1 MLQRGINV
9 NHPDQ
14 DQNTPPQPSETGC
27 PQPLNRPRFLIT
39 AGPTWEPIDEVR
51 YLGNRSSGRMGVAI
65 ADAAAALNCKT
76 TLLRGPG
83 TVEPRISP
91 DLQDARFESA
101 ADLESELNARWPS
114 HDILIMAA
122 AVADFRPTPA
132 PEGTKK
138 FRRGDS
144 LTKIELNPVPDL
156 VGGLAGNERPGQARI
171 GFALEPASELE
182 SAARRKLQRKQLAAI
197 VANPLET
204 MDSPEI
210 DGFLLLADGS
220 IHRAADHPIPKPLFA
235 EWLVSQA
242 IARFAS

>member
-1 MLQRGINV
+1 MLQRGFNV

-14 DQNTPPQPSETGC
+14 DQNKPSQPPETGH
-27 PQPLNRPRFLIT
+27 PAPSNRPRFLVT
-39 AGPTWEPIDEVR
+39 AGPTWEPIDQVR
-51 YLGNRSSGRMGVAI
+51 YLGNRSSGQMGVAI
-65 ADAAAALNCKT
+65 AEAAAALNSKT

-83 TVEPRISP
+83 TVEPAIFP
-91 DLQDARFESA
+91 DLQDVRFESA
-101 ADLESELNARWPS
+101 ADLEMELNTRWPA

-122 AVADFRPTPA
+122 AVADFRPTSA

-144 LTKIELNPVPDL
+144 LTKIELSPVPDL
-156 VGGLAGNERPGQARI
+156 VGGLASNEQPGQLRI

-182 SAARRKLQRKQLAAI
+182 SAARRKLEQKQLAGI

-204 MDSPEI
+204 MDSKEI

-220 IHRAADHPIPKPLFA
+220 IHRAADQPIPKPAFA
-235 EWLVSQA
+235 EWLVSRA
-242 IARFAS
+242 LALFAS